1 MESYFNDVQF
11 RVVAHRFII
20 YGDPRP
26 FSPICNSLEFIS
38 KGQIMLEEDGKEI
51 KLSAPVLFWMKKGG
65 RYRFYFTEKSAKTC
79 EHIFFDYSGER
90 SERIMDWL
98 QKDCPEGCLKPV
110 DPAEVNGIFYEML
123 KNYRN
128 DPKKHHA
135 KIVFE
140 LEKLLFMIHESLKLA
155 PGAAD
160 DPYEIYR
167 TAEIIRSNPFLDFD
181 FREIAARNDI
191 SYDHFRRLFRQQ
203 HKMPPWA
210 YIRNQRLFRA
220 AELLRVSNMR
230 IKEVMYACRFDSL
243 MEFSRSFKR
252 YSGFSPRI
260 YRTKMRDEK
269 NSE

>member
-1 MESYFNDVQF
+1 MESYFSDVQF
-11 RVVAHRFII
+11 RVVAHRFIL
-20 YGDPRP
+20 YGDSRP

-38 KGQIMLEEDGKEI
+38 KGQIMLEEDGKKI

-65 RYRFYFTEKSAKTC
+65 HYHFYFTEKFAKTC
-79 EHIFFDYSGER
+79 EHIYFDYSGER

-98 QKDCPEGCLKPV
+98 QKACPKGCLKPA
-110 DPAEVNGIFYEML
+110 DPVEVNGIFYEML
-123 KNYRN
+123 KYYRD
-128 DPKKHHA
+128 DPEKRHA

-140 LEKLLFMIHESLKLA
+140 LEKLLFSIHESLEVV
-155 PGAAD
+155 PEAAH
-160 DPYEIYR
+160 DPYGIYR
-167 TAEIIRSNPFLDFD
+167 TAEIIRSEPFRDFD
-181 FREIAARNDI
+181 FRKIAARNGV
-191 SYDHFRRLFRQQ
+191 SYDHFRRLFRKR
-203 HKMPPWA
+203 HKMPPSA

-252 YSGFSPRI
+252 YSGLSPRT

-269 NSE
+269 HSE